1 MVEMILN
8 NLPLEDGVLSL
19 RCKLRGT
26 KCEAHITLMSSQDT
40 VTVIDKLGKDG
51 LTEVMDSVKTAKF
64 YPERINLYERKGLGG
79 TPKDYLLGIDGRLK
93 EGLREKLGLK
103 PYLEGHCHGGIV
115 HASKKEAFTRHN
127 FYRFQKDF

>member
-26 KCEAHITLMSSQDT
+26 KCEAHITLMSNQDT
-40 VTVIDKLGKDG
+40 LTVIDKLGKDG

-79 TPKDYLLGIDGRLK
+79 TPKDHLLGIDGRLK
-93 EGLREKLGLK
+93 EGLRKKLG
-103 PYLEGHCHGGIV
+103 
-115 HASKKEAFTRHN
+115 
-127 FYRFQKDF
+127 QKSYPVQLLSTPSNSSWQSDMS